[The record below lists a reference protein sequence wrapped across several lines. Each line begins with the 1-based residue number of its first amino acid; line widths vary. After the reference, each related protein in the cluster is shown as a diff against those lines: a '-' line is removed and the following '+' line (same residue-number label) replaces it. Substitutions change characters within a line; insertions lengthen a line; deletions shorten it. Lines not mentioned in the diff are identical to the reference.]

1 MSIDCKATAKIIK
14 HVSDCFR
21 KTRHICQAEN
31 VINRQKFFLNIKDFF
46 TFFQIL
52 TKSGNSLH
60 LFIVQFTPWKNIIF
74 YLHFSDVEVL
84 VLTLELIFI
93 VIDVFISVFW
103 WQFSLI
109 SNLSFDLRFI
119 KNIFFRIVSFP
130 NIQLIT
136 FLQKDF
142 LFDLC
147 SFSKFLQNNWNRISL
162 LACNVHGREN
172 KWENQVKQ
180 KRNEIEM

>member
-1 MSIDCKATAKIIK
+1 MKRFFSLYWFSSLCVIFPPILWTINLMFMSIDCKATAKIIK

-21 KTRHICQAEN
+21 KTSHICQAEN

-60 LFIVQFTPWKNIIF
+60 LFILQFTPWKNIIF

-109 SNLSFDLRFI
+109 SHLSFALRFI
-119 KNIFFRIVSFP
+119 KNIFSHNVISKYTTYYFLVKRF
-130 NIQLIT
+130 LIW
-136 FLQKDF
+136 FVLIF
-142 LFDLC
+142 
-147 SFSKFLQNNWNRISL
+147 
-162 LACNVHGREN
+162 
-172 KWENQVKQ
+172 
-180 KRNEIEM
+180 